1 MKRIAYV
8 ERCFKKFTEK
18 EIERGAYFG
27 VKLFEIHAYEG
38 FSKLL
43 HKEYIVKKTISK
55 IVPKYFYLVIVFFRV
70 LFLVPWYLVHIQNGI

>member
-1 MKRIAYV
+1 MKVLKISLWKNGIKDV
-8 ERCFKKFTEK
+8 C
-18 EIERGAYFG
+18 FG